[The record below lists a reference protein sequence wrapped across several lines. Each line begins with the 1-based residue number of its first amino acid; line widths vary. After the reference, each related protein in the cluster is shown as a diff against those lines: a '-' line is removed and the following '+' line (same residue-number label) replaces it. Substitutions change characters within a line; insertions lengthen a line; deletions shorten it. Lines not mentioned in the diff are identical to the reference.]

1 MLLDKVTCLTSALFL
16 FLSLS
21 ICRSSSSSSLLLL
34 FFFSNCFLEQDGGGG
49 VERRTVGGRDSALYI
64 LIFSVRRMTV
74 PLVCELIEHR
84 LSSGVKKSDSYLKI
98 NKYI

>member
-21 ICRSSSSSSLLLL
+21 ICRSSSSSLL
-34 FFFSNCFLEQDGGGG
+34 FLFFSNCFLEQGGGGGG
-49 VERRTVGGRDSALYI
+49 VERGTVGGRDSALYI

-74 PLVCELIEHR
+74 PLVCEFNRTQAFQWGE
-84 LSSGVKKSDSYLKI
+84 KE
-98 NKYI
+98 